1 MKQRYR
7 PQAKEIN
14 GWETATDADEDEED
28 PEQPENEEP
37 ENPEDDDQE
46 AEDDGQP
53 TENEMP
59 TVKHIDALVSQLETL
74 SRVVDQEIAQQP
86 SIKMIKVGNEKE
98 VKNEMLSVR
107 KILLDGG
114 ASHDVYHSRT
124 IPEGAVEKDVEV
136 AHGLRKG

>member
-14 GWETATDADEDEED
+14 GWETDTDADEDDED

-37 ENPEDDDQE
+37 GEEPENPEEDDKE
-46 AEDDGQP
+46 AEDDEQP
-53 TENEMP
+53 TENGMP
-59 TVKHIDALVSQLETL
+59 TVKHIDVLVSQLETL
-74 SRVVDQEIAQQP
+74 SRVVDREIAQQP
-86 SIKMIKVGNEKE
+86 SIQMIKVGNEKE
-98 VKNEMLSVR
+98 VNDDTLSVN

-124 IPEGAVEKDVEV
+124 IPKGAVEK
-136 AHGLRKG
+136 